1 MKYQSLPRL
10 TLSLLLVGLMLLPAP
25 VLTAMGQDKPAAA
38 QAETPEEKKL
48 RERQEALKKKE
59 EERKEKEVKART
71 KEAKKYNTLRDFAE
85 DQYASDP
92 EFKDQVDDAFFQM
105 QESHALEAYQI
116 NTTHPKEYISTDKE
130 GENLKIHRAL
140 YDNPRVQEYINRL
153 GQSIV
158 PADSDK
164 LYSFKIMVNPIPTA
178 YTLSTGT
185 VLISSGMVSLLDN
198 EAQLAY
204 ILAHELAHVYKDHWR
219 VKVMMPLA
227 EAEWN
232 ERQEKKRQR
241 WSMIAGLVG
250 ATVGAAA
257 GANDPLAYGY
267 LSARAGYAISSVYSK
282 KMSTDWVTNQENEAD
297 DFAMKATLNRSYDV
311 QEVPRLF
318 ASMNEVVRRDS
329 RAQLGFLGARGRLR
343 ERTEYA
349 QKLLQG
355 SLQGQ
360 YQQLLKEGK
369 IIGTGPEFNMILA
382 ELKRDNGIEAF
393 YFDMFD
399 MARKNLQQS
408 VTIRADD
415 PLAVYY
421 YGRVMKQV
429 GRSKEDLESAQ
440 QMLLTAVRL
449 DTRQNI
455 PEIQLH
461 RALMLMDSKETTAQ
475 GEAVQALKNYILAYQ
490 KKNLDVR
497 VEDASLPPNV
507 DILYDYLR
515 LLGDKKWTAPLPGNV
530 RPMNVSAG
538 GGAPGGTTQTIP
550 AVVNAPTPAKPRTDT
565 RRRP

>member
-1 MKYQSLPRL
+1 
-10 TLSLLLVGLMLLPAP
+10 
-25 VLTAMGQDKPAAA
+25 
-38 QAETPEEKKL
+38 
-48 RERQEALKKKE
+48 
-59 EERKEKEVKART
+59 ART
-71 KEAKKYNTLRDFAE
+71 KEAKKYNTLREFAE

-92 EFKDQVDDAFFQM
+92 EFRDEVDDTFYQV
-105 QESHALEAYQI
+105 QESHTLEAYQI
-116 NTTHPKEYISTDKE
+116 NTTHPKEYVSTDKE
-130 GENLKIHRAL
+130 GESIKIRRAL

-153 GQSIV
+153 GQTIV

-164 LYSFKIMVNPIPTA
+164 LYSFKIIVNPIPTA

-185 VLISSGMVSLLDN
+185 VLISTGMVSLLDN

-227 EAEWN
+227 EAEYN

-241 WSMIAGLVG
+241 WSMIGGLLAAGV
-250 ATVGAAA
+250 VGAAGGGSNGVRNSFEG
-257 GANDPLAYGY
+257 GAQVGY
-267 LSARAGYAISSVYSK
+267 LISSAYSK
-282 KMSTDWVTNQENEAD
+282 KMSTDWAKAQEDEAD
-297 DFAMKATLNRSYDV
+297 DFAMKATLNRSFDV

-318 ASMNEVVRRDS
+318 AAMNEVIRRDS

-343 ERTEYA
+343 ERTEYS

-369 IIGTGPEFNMILA
+369 LVGTGPEFNMILA

-393 YFDMFD
+393 YFDMFE

-429 GRSKEDLESAQ
+429 GRTKEDLDSAQ

-461 RALMLMDSKETTAQ
+461 RAMMLMDGKEPTAQ
-475 GEAVQALKNYILAYQ
+475 GEAVLALKNYILAYQ
-490 KKNLDVR
+490 KKNLDVKF
-497 VEDASLPPNV
+497 EDNSLPPNV

-515 LLGDKKWTAPLPGNV
+515 LLGDKKWTAPLPGNS
-530 RPMNVSAG
+530 RPYNASGGVMPGTSASM
-538 GGAPGGTTQTIP
+538 P
-550 AVVNAPTPAKPRTDT
+550 AVATPASTGTAKPRTTTDT